1 MATTESSRLLQNRA
15 YAATRVLERRR
26 ISLEAAVEVLEIVGY
41 KVYQDREGH
50 YNVEPPHDIL
60 SKYDTFPEVKIAP
73 AEKAEFLAEYP
84 TMLTVKDV
92 VEITGFAEGSVR
104 RLCKEGKIPSMKIG
118 GRIRVPKRYLL
129 DSFDTDGNAEDAAKS
144 LNKG

>member
-60 SKYDTFPEVKIAP
+60 SKYDTFPEVKMEP
-73 AEKAEFLAEYP
+73 KAKAQFLADYP

-118 GRIRVPKRYLL
+118 GRIRIPKKYLM
-129 DSFDTDGNAEDAAKS
+129 DAFDAEGDAEETANDGN
-144 LNKG
+144 